1 MTEQNELE
9 RLTQRN
15 AAKRKLINN
24 LFIFFCGFCTLI
36 AIIPLGSILFEVV
49 KNGYPAISWEFLT
62 ARPGSIGSAE
72 GGIGPAIQGT
82 LIIIALTTL
91 LGVPFGVVSGIYL
104 AEFGDSKFAKTVRIV
119 NDMLTEFP
127 SIVIG
132 IFAYYIVTIVLI
144 GSFSAFGGA
153 FALAIIMLPVVART
167 TEESLRLVPN
177 GLRESAAA
185 LGIRKWRY
193 TWSVVISAAR
203 RGMVNG
209 IMLSVARITGE
220 TAPLIMT
227 ILGSQWFFSSFF
239 GPIDALPLRIWRLS
253 LLPYEYARIQGWG
266 AALVLITIVLTLNII
281 VKYVT
286 RSKVRT

>member
-1 MTEQNELE
+1 MQRTELE
-9 RLTQRN
+9 KLTQRN
-15 AAKRKLINN
+15 ARRRKLINN
-24 LFIFFCGFCTLI
+24 IFITFTGLCTII
-36 AIIPLGSILFEVV
+36 AIIPLGSILFEVI

-62 ARPGSIGSAE
+62 SRPGPIGSE
-72 GGIGPAIQGT
+72 GGGIGNAIQGT
-82 LIIIALTTL
+82 MILIGLTSL

-104 AEFGDSKFAKTVRIV
+104 AEFGESKLANFIRIM

-127 SIVIG
+127 SIVVG
-132 IFAYYIVTIVLI
+132 IFAYYLVTIFLV
-144 GSFSAFGGA
+144 GSFSVFAGA
-153 FALAIIMLPVVART
+153 FALAVIMLPVVART

-177 GLRESAAA
+177 SLRESAAA

-193 TWSVVISAAR
+193 TWSIVISAAR
-203 RGMVNG
+203 RGMING

-239 GPIDALPLRIWRLS
+239 GPMDALPLRIWRLS
-253 LLPYEYARIQGWG
+253 LLPYDYARVQGWG
-266 AALVLITIVLTLNII
+266 AALVLISIVLTLNII
-281 VKYVT
+281 VKFLT

>member
-1 MTEQNELE
+1 MCI
-9 RLTQRN
+9 RD
-15 AAKRKLINN
+15 
-24 LFIFFCGFCTLI
+24 
-36 AIIPLGSILFEVV
+36 
-49 KNGYPAISWEFLT
+49 
-62 ARPGSIGSAE
+62 SIGSAE

-82 LIIIALTTL
+82 LILIALTTL

-104 AEFGDSKFAKTVRIV
+104 AEFGDSRFAKTVRIV